1 MTMRGMNLG
10 AVKVNLSLRQEEGV
24 VLASLRK
31 HCNNIERELMNH
43 ALGAD
48 SMSQTEV
55 SDSLTFLESAMVVM
69 RHYGD

>member
-1 MTMRGMNLG
+1 MRGMNLG

-43 ALGAD
+43 ALGND
-48 SMSQTEV
+48 SMSQTDV